1 VNRVRVTSSRR
12 PRVYTFWSTCIAV
25 ALAALA
31 AGASASAQ
39 SGPETGADPA
49 MIKGAANAPIVIVEF
64 SDYQ

>member
-12 PRVYTFWSTCIAV
+12 PRVYTFWSVCIAV

-31 AGASASAQ
+31 VGASAQ
-39 SGPETGADPA
+39 PGPETGADPA
-49 MIKGAANAPIVIVEF
+49 MIKGPATAPVVIVEF